1 MIVRNKARASARTAR
16 LLAGASM
23 GVFLVALAAPAYA
36 QSKGS
41 EPNDLEVVIVTGTR
55 GVQRTVI
62 ESPVPI
68 DVVSAQ
74 ELQRGGKLDLMSQL
88 NELIPSFNQP
98 ARGAN
103 GTGFVVQTGG
113 LRGVNVDHT
122 LVLVNGKRRHRSAH
136 INVRGFQNAGSQP
149 VDFSAIPGSAVARIE
164 VLRDGASAQY
174 GSDAIAGVINVIT
187 KHSGTEGKITTS
199 YGANFDEG
207 DGRQYKIDGY
217 KGFDLPRGGSL
228 VVAFDARQQ
237 TGSNRAEP
245 IPSTSLLY
253 YLVNGQPDPRE
264 ATASRIL
271 EFNYGQNPSKSVS
284 GSFDIT
290 MPLSA
295 NTEFYAYGMVARR
308 DNTLIWNRRRANTTN
323 TLPEIYPNGFNPRTL
338 VEERDGDVAA
348 GVRTKVSDWDVDI
361 GSTMGQNRYEYD
373 GYNTLNVSLGPTS
386 PTEFYYGKQKEFD
399 WNNSIDV
406 TKGFDVNGGN
416 MQVSLGLL
424 HRYEKYIIGSGDP
437 LAIADGGYRF
447 PVGRPNA
454 GQRPLSGA
462 QAQTT
467 FLPQE
472 ASNTHRNNL
481 AAYVDLGYDVT
492 EKWFVGGALRHE
504 YFDDSAGSSTIYKI
518 ATRYELMD
526 GLALRAAANTGF
538 KVPTLGQSAYGST
551 NSTLQTVNAQQVI
564 NLVKFLP
571 VNSSAAKALGSQ
583 PLTPEKSTSFSAGV
597 IAQPLSGLTITLDAY
612 QIDIDK
618 RIALTELLQG
628 APVLAI
634 LRANGITEQINSAQY
649 FTNAI
654 DTRTRGFDFVT
665 TYRYDLGEYG
675 RLSHSFSFNYNKSEI
690 TGVIS
695 NPPELSVLPGV
706 VLFGRSNQGGLLRSP
721 KTKAN
726 FTTNWRNDKLAVTL
740 QLNQYGKYTQ
750 TALLPADDRM
760 VKPKII
766 TNLDVTYELT
776 DMITV
781 SLGANN
787 LFNVYPDK
795 INAPSVNTGTGQY
808 PSGTGY
814 GFTGGSYYARLA
826 VSF

>member
-1 MIVRNKARASARTAR
+1 M
-16 LLAGASM
+16 
-23 GVFLVALAAPAYA
+23 
-36 QSKGS
+36 
-41 EPNDLEVVIVTGTR
+41 
-55 GVQRTVI
+55 
-62 ESPVPI
+62 
-68 DVVSAQ
+68 
-74 ELQRGGKLDLMSQL
+74 
-88 NELIPSFNQP
+88 
-98 ARGAN
+98 
-103 GTGFVVQTGG
+103 
-113 LRGVNVDHT
+113 
-122 LVLVNGKRRHRSAH
+122 
-136 INVRGFQNAGSQP
+136 
-149 VDFSAIPGSAVARIE
+149 
-164 VLRDGASAQY
+164 
-174 GSDAIAGVINVIT
+174 
-187 KHSGTEGKITTS
+187 
-199 YGANFDEG
+199 
-207 DGRQYKIDGY
+207 
-217 KGFDLPRGGSL
+217 
-228 VVAFDARQQ
+228 
-237 TGSNRAEP
+237 
-245 IPSTSLLY
+245 
-253 YLVNGQPDPRE
+253 
-264 ATASRIL
+264 
-271 EFNYGQNPSKSVS
+271 
-284 GSFDIT
+284 
-290 MPLSA
+290 
-295 NTEFYAYGMVARR
+295 
-308 DNTLIWNRRRANTTN
+308 
-323 TLPEIYPNGFNPRTL
+323 
-338 VEERDGDVAA
+338 
-348 GVRTKVSDWDVDI
+348 
-361 GSTMGQNRYEYD
+361 
-373 GYNTLNVSLGPTS
+373 
-386 PTEFYYGKQKEFD
+386 
-399 WNNSIDV
+399 
-406 TKGFDVNGGN
+406 
-416 MQVSLGLL
+416 
-424 HRYEKYIIGSGDP
+424 
-437 LAIADGGYRF
+437 
-447 PVGRPNA
+447 
-454 GQRPLSGA
+454 
-462 QAQTT
+462 
-467 FLPQE
+467 
-472 ASNTHRNNL
+472 
-481 AAYVDLGYDVT
+481 DLGYDVT